1 MHPPKD
7 MIQIIDRRRYSV
19 ATSTLLAGNDHWDGH
34 NFERS
39 GRNSFLYKT
48 QLGAYFTVN
57 MSQWQDEQDTLIP
70 CSPDEAIE
78 HFEEMTEHRINFSE
92 AFPDVNVLDA

>member
-7 MIQIIDRRRYSV
+7 MVQIIDRRRYSV
-19 ATSTLLAGNDHWDGH
+19 ATSTLLAGNDRWDGH

-57 MSQWQDEQDTLIP
+57 LTQWQGEQDTLIP
-70 CSPDEAIE
+70 CSRDEAIE
-78 HFEEMTEHRINFSE
+78 HFEEMTEHRVNFSE
-92 AFPDVNVLDA
+92 AFPDVLVLDA